1 MVHCADNVYNQD
13 TSNRLQAVERPSD
26 LYTGPLRPD
35 SIGGR
40 LGTTSQRREQC
51 RHHSARPMAGTFA
64 RSRTGGRPS
73 AGSGRRRRPGR
84 ADRDP
89 SARGD
94 ADREC
99 DRLGRRAR
107 AQGVRLYRHRHH
119 AAELGRRSGR
129 DQVADLPRQR
139 RARHGV
145 AAGPAGG
152 DGLSAF
158 RTATPIF
165 AHMRSLHPR
174 CPPYAFRIIIAFV
187 RTTRRPGMPM
197 LPLRN
202 SHLLRAPRVTACA
215 ALVIAVA
222 AISTSR
228 AAEHTL
234 MPSPQTV
241 HIGYFLASLKP
252 VLTIDSGDIV
262 TLESAAAIVPDVVD
276 KSGVVP
282 LSAVPQYQ
290 RDIYGQVKDRGPGP
304 HVLTGPIEVRGA
316 EPGDVLEVRILQI
329 DLALDYGY
337 NRQRA
342 YTGAL
347 PDEFTALWTRIIPIN
362 RQAKTAEVAKG
373 VVVPVDKPFF
383 GIMGL
388 APDPGMCRI
397 SSGPPGVHSG
407 NMDNKDL
414 IAGTTLFMP
423 VHAPGAL
430 FSAGDAHAA
439 QGHGEVDLTA
449 IETGLR
455 GKFQFIVRKD
465 MKLVW
470 PRAETPTHWMV
481 MGLHPN
487 LEEAMKIAVR
497 ETIDFLT
504 KRFPHLS
511 REEAYMIASVAVDY
525 HVTQVVDGT
534 KGIHGMIP
542 KAIFT
547 AQR

>member
-1 MVHCADNVYNQD
+1 M
-13 TSNRLQAVERPSD
+13 P
-26 LYTGPLRPD
+26 
-35 SIGGR
+35 
-40 LGTTSQRREQC
+40 
-51 RHHSARPMAGTFA
+51 TFA
-64 RSRTGGRPS
+64 ALICRVS
-73 AGSGRRRRPGR
+73 AACILVCAG
-84 ADRDP
+84 
-89 SARGD
+89 
-94 ADREC
+94 
-99 DRLGRRAR
+99 
-107 AQGVRLYRHRHH
+107 
-119 AAELGRRSGR
+119 AA
-129 DQVADLPRQR
+129 
-139 RARHGV
+139 H
-145 AAGPAGG
+145 
-152 DGLSAF
+152 
-158 RTATPIF
+158 
-165 AHMRSLHPR
+165 
-174 CPPYAFRIIIAFV
+174 
-187 RTTRRPGMPM
+187 
-197 LPLRN
+197 
-202 SHLLRAPRVTACA
+202 
-215 ALVIAVA
+215 
-222 AISTSR
+222 

-241 HIGYFLASLKP
+241 HIGYFLASVKP
-252 VLTIDSGDIV
+252 VLTIESGDTV
-262 TLESAAAIVPDVVD
+262 TIESAASIVPDVVD
-276 KSGVVP
+276 QSGVVP
-282 LSAVPQYQ
+282 RSAVPQYQ

-304 HVLTGPIEVRGA
+304 HILTGPIEIKGA
-316 EPGDVLEVRILQI
+316 MPGDVLEVRILAI
-329 DLALDYGY
+329 DLAIDWGY
-337 NRQRA
+337 NRQRS

-347 PDEFTALWTRIIPIN
+347 PDEFTALWNRIIPIN

-373 VVVPVDKPFF
+373 VVVPVDRPFF
-383 GIMGL
+383 GVMGV
-388 APDPGMCRI
+388 APDQGSGRI

-423 VHAPGAL
+423 IHAPGAL

-465 MKLVW
+465 MKLTW
-470 PRAETPTHWMV
+470 PRAETPTHWIV

-497 ETIDFLT
+497 ETIDFIT
-504 KRFPHLS
+504 KRYPNLT